1 MLRRVGGAGIVASAP
16 NLVKERQKNPLEQG
30 RFRMKSRFIIA
41 TMLSIAITAL
51 FVAVILASPG
61 VQIRAVEAEDAASLD
76 IETLYSS
83 PQMSEA
89 GVSLISVPSGNIDP
103 KILEA
108 ARAKTDWS
116 KVDLSNISYG

>member
-1 MLRRVGGAGIVASAP
+1 
-16 NLVKERQKNPLEQG
+16 
-30 RFRMKSRFIIA
+30 MKSRFIIA
-41 TMLSIAITAL
+41 TALSIAITAL